1 MIINSNT
8 GVAKASKPDTPEKA
22 SQRLVDLDKHNHTV
36 LEDNNA
42 RHLYE
47 RGAAWQDDLSATV
60 AGPVSGV
67 AAVWAVLGSI
77 IDALEASTPEAERT
91 AELTRL
97 IASKAL
103 IEDTYPKPIT

>member
-67 AAVWAVLGSI
+67 AALWLVIGEL
-77 IDALEASTPEAERT
+77 IDALEAVTPEASRT
-91 AELTRL
+91 VALKRL
-97 IASKAL
+97 MAAKAL
-103 IEDTYPKPIT
+103 IETSNPI